1 MAKQVQSKSEKGKA
15 ANSKD
20 QAAQKKSST
29 AKTSVAPRG
38 RGQDIDETDE
48 QRERGSYQA
57 QSRNFQEQ
65 EERGASGTRSGA
77 DLDDPRNVKSW
88 GGRTRLDNDEDM
100 DVEGGTAKA
109 QSRQGRDEEF
119 LDDEDMRGNRT
130 ASHNQIDVEND
141 NRYRSQGARNSSI
154 VDDAEGQNRTTRAGQ
169 QTKPHSA
176 NAERDQ
182 GHRPA
187 NRTQDQGRSSHS

>member
-1 MAKQVQSKSEKGKA
+1 MAKHVQSKSEKGKA

-20 QAAQKKSST
+20 QAAQKKTTT
-29 AKTSVAPRG
+29 AKASVAPRG

-65 EERGASGTRSGA
+65 EERGASGTRAGA
-77 DLDDPRNVKSW
+77 DLDDPRSVKSW
-88 GGRTRLDNDEDM
+88 GGRTRLDSDDSM
-100 DVEGGTAKA
+100 DVEGGSAKA
-109 QSRQGRDEEF
+109 QARQGQGQDDEFVE
-119 LDDEDMRGNRT
+119 DEDMRGNRT

-169 QTKPHSA
+169 QTK

-187 NRTQDQGRSSHS
+187 NRNQDQGRSSRN